1 MQVKTDFFVQIVHNS
16 SFLYISHPF
25 VQQIDAFLLEK
36 GKRLQVRMQKT
47 CRIVEGK
54 AGESRGKGWGKS
66 KESRAKAERESGKK
80 RFIVGLILDFNP
92 TVKPLTS

>member
-16 SFLYISHPF
+16 SFLHISHPF

-36 GKRLQVRMQKT
+36 GKRLLVRIQK
-47 CRIVEGK
+47 RSPK
-54 AGESRGKGWGKS
+54 SKESRGKVEGKS